1 MLKSENLL
9 EDFGLFVGAY
19 CYPKKSFIYW
29 IDVLNFGILYRYFYN
44 LLLGSCGDFVLN
56 FKIALNFSDL
66 SLSIRVLEID
76 IPEK

>member
-1 MLKSENLL
+1 M
-9 EDFGLFVGAY
+9 FVGAY

-29 IDVLNFGILYRYFYN
+29 IDVLNFGILYRYLYN

-76 IPEK
+76 IPEKKILRSDLNFLVF